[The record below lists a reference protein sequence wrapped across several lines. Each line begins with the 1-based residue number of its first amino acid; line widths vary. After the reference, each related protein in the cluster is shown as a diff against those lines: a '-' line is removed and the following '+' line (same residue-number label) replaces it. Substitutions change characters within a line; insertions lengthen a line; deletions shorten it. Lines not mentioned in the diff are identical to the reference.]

1 MLTSE
6 MMRSRNINNTTNR
19 ERIAV
24 IAILAAILLLYAF
37 FLKDILIPFL
47 KLEARH
53 DLEGANE
60 LLLSKGIFGG
70 LAVIL
75 VEAMQMVVVF
85 IPAEFIQISS
95 GLSYPLYISLLL
107 CDLGVCLGATI
118 IFLLVRISG
127 YQSSAYRK
135 NREKIEH
142 LYVTLHD
149 RNTVIFMYL
158 LFFMPIIPFGAICYY
173 GSGSKLS
180 YGKYIRTVATG
191 VIPSIIVSN
200 LMGEAGAAFLVR
212 DLPFW
217 ALVCIIIILASAL
230 FVIIYLFMD
239 RVCFRACDETP
250 DSPMYAVI
258 FAIVRLWHGR
268 RPRPV
273 IDDGLLSEAESPYIL
288 LVNHESFFDFYY
300 IHQMAHPRNPTYLV
314 NEYYCTLPVLK
325 TMAKKAG
332 IIPKKLFTPEMSSP
346 VKIMRMLRKGY
357 PVVIFP
363 EGRLSPDGCSNPIVQ
378 EGAAFY
384 KRLNADLVLVKIRGA
399 YYSNPKWRAKRFR
412 TAVSVKVEEV
422 IKKDALRLMSDEDL
436 NARIASVLY
445 NDASGDI
452 LCDYPQKGK
461 AEGLSGI
468 LYRCADCGSLYT
480 TVGKG
485 NDIFCTACGCRH
497 TLNEHYLFDG
507 EPYSIHGWYEK
518 IREAEKKEL
527 DSFSLSTAVDTV
539 IHGAGGGKSR
549 REKGECS
556 FTPEAFS
563 YRSDNISFSIPTEKL
578 PALAF
583 SCDKEFE
590 LYHDGELYYFYP
602 TEQRQQAARW
612 ALFADLLAE
621 RRSARKLSE
630 AEK

>member
-1 MLTSE
+1 MD
-6 MMRSRNINNTTNR
+6 SRNIQNTTKK

-24 IAILAAILLLYAF
+24 IIILAAILLLYAF

-53 DLEGANE
+53 DLDGANE
-60 LLLSKGIFGG
+60 LLLSKGVFGS

-95 GLSYPLYISLLL
+95 GLSYPLYLSLLL

-118 IFLLVRISG
+118 IFLLVRLSG
-127 YQSSAYRK
+127 FQSSAYRK

-142 LYVTLHD
+142 LYASFHE

-212 DLPFW
+212 DLPLW
-217 ALVCIIIILASAL
+217 CLICIIILLAAAL

-239 RVCFRACDETP
+239 RICFRSCDETP
-250 DSPMYAVI
+250 DSPMYALI

-268 RPRPV
+268 RPHPS
-273 IDDGLLSEAESPYIL
+273 IDDELLSEAEVPYIL
-288 LVNHESFFDFYY
+288 LTNHESFFDFYY

-314 NEYYCTLPVLK
+314 NEYYCTRPVLK

-346 VKIMRMLRKGY
+346 VRIMRALRKGY

-384 KRLNADLVLVKIRGA
+384 KRLNVDLVLVKICGA
-399 YYSNPKWRAKRFR
+399 YYSDPKWRSRRFR
-412 TAVSVKVEEV
+412 TEVSVKVEEV
-422 IKKDALRLMSDEDL
+422 IKKEVLSRMSDEEL
-436 NARIASVLY
+436 NRRIASVLY
-445 NDASGDI
+445 NDASKDR
-452 LCDYPQKGK
+452 LCTYPQNGK
-461 AEGLSGI
+461 AEGLEGI
-468 LYRCADCGSLYT
+468 LYRCCDCGSLYT
-480 TVGKG
+480 TKGNG
-485 NDIFCTACGCRH
+485 NDICCTACGCRH
-497 TLNEHYLFDG
+497 TLNEHYLFDD
-507 EPYSIHGWYEK
+507 EPYSIHGWYDK
-518 IREAEKKEL
+518 IRNAEKTVL
-527 DSFSLSTAVDTV
+527 DSFSLDAKVQTIVFA
-539 IHGAGGGKSR
+539 ANGGGKR
-549 REKGECS
+549 KENGEC
-556 FTPEAFS
+556 FLTPDAFS
-563 YRSDNISFSIPTEKL
+563 YRSDKTEFSIPTDRL

-583 SCDKEFE
+583 SCNKEFE
-590 LYHDGELYYFYP
+590 LYHEGELYYFYP
-602 TEQRQQAARW
+602 SENRQQVARW
-612 ALFADLLAE
+612 ALLVDLMAE
-621 RRSARKLSE
+621 RRFSE
-630 AEK
+630 KS

>member
-1 MLTSE
+1 MDQKDL
-6 MMRSRNINNTTNR
+6 RNTTKK

-24 IAILAAILLLYAF
+24 AVLLAAILLLYAF

-53 DLEGANE
+53 DLHGANE
-60 LLLSKGIFGG
+60 LLLSKGILGS

-127 YQSSAYRK
+127 FQSSAYRK

-142 LYVTLHD
+142 IYASLHE

-191 VIPSIIVSN
+191 VIPSILVSN
-200 LMGEAGAAFLVR
+200 LMGEAGAAFLVN
-212 DLPFW
+212 DLPLW
-217 ALVCIIIILASAL
+217 SLVCIIILLAAVL

-239 RVCFRACDETP
+239 RFCFRYYDETP
-250 DSPMYAVI
+250 DSPMYVLI
-258 FAIVRLWHGR
+258 FSIVRLWHGR
-268 RPRPV
+268 KPRPV
-273 IDDGLLSEAESPYIL
+273 INDELLSEAEAPYIL
-288 LVNHESFFDFYY
+288 LANHESFFDFYY

-314 NEYYCTLPVLK
+314 NEYYCTRPVLK

-332 IIPKKLFTPEMSSP
+332 IIPKKLFIAEMSSP
-346 VKIMRMLRKGY
+346 VRIMRALKKGY

-363 EGRLSPDGCSNPIVQ
+363 EGRLSPDGRSNPIVQ

-384 KRLNADLVLVKIRGA
+384 KRLKADLVLVKISGS
-399 YYSNPKWRAKRFR
+399 YYTGPKWRRKRFR
-412 TAVSVKVEEV
+412 TAVNVKVEEV
-422 IKKDALRLMSDEDL
+422 IKKDVLPLMSDEEL
-436 NARIASVLY
+436 NRRIASVLY
-445 NDASGDI
+445 NDASKDT
-452 LCDYPQKGK
+452 LCTYRQKGK
-461 AEGLSGI
+461 ADGLEGI
-468 LYRCADCGSLYT
+468 LYRCADCGALYT
-480 TVGKG
+480 TIGKG
-485 NDIFCTACGCRH
+485 NEIFCTACGCRH
-497 TLNEHYLFDG
+497 TLNEQYLFND
-507 EPYSIHGWYEK
+507 EPYSIPGWYEK
-518 IREAEKKEL
+518 IREAEKPLL
-527 DSFSLSTAVDTV
+527 DSFSLQTDVKTV
-539 IHGAGGGKSR
+539 IYGANGGKKR
-549 REKGECS
+549 RERGYC
-556 FTPEAFS
+556 TLNPEAFS
-563 YRSDNISFSIPTEKL
+563 YCSDNTAFSIPTGKL

-583 SCDKEFE
+583 SCGKEFE
-590 LYHDGELYYFYP
+590 LYHEGELYYFYP
-602 TEQRQQAARW
+602 TENRQQVARW
-612 ALFADLLAE
+612 ALLTDIMAE
-621 RRSARKLSE
+621 RRFSE
-630 AEK
+630 KA

>member
-1 MLTSE
+1 MD
-6 MMRSRNINNTTNR
+6 SRNIQNTTKK

-24 IAILAAILLLYAF
+24 IIILAAILLLYAF

-53 DLEGANE
+53 DLDGANE
-60 LLLSKGIFGG
+60 LLLSKGVFGS

-95 GLSYPLYISLLL
+95 GLSYPLYLSLLL

-118 IFLLVRISG
+118 IFLLVRLSG
-127 YQSSAYRK
+127 FQSSAYRK

-142 LYVTLHD
+142 LYASFHE

-212 DLPFW
+212 DLPLW
-217 ALVCIIIILASAL
+217 CLICIIILLAAAL

-239 RVCFRACDETP
+239 RICFRSCDETP
-250 DSPMYAVI
+250 DSPMYALI

-268 RPRPV
+268 RPHPS
-273 IDDGLLSEAESPYIL
+273 IDDEPLSEAEVPYIL
-288 LVNHESFFDFYY
+288 LTNHESFFDFYY

-314 NEYYCTLPVLK
+314 NEYYCTRPVLK

-346 VKIMRMLRKGY
+346 VRIMRALRKGY

-384 KRLNADLVLVKIRGA
+384 KRLNVDLVLVKICGA
-399 YYSNPKWRAKRFR
+399 YYSDPKWRSRRFR
-412 TAVSVKVEEV
+412 TEVSVKVEEV
-422 IKKDALRLMSDEDL
+422 IKKEVLSRMSDEEL
-436 NARIASVLY
+436 NRRIASVLY
-445 NDASGDI
+445 NDASKDR
-452 LCDYPQKGK
+452 LCTYPQNGK
-461 AEGLSGI
+461 AEGLEGI
-468 LYRCADCGSLYT
+468 LYRCCDCGSLYT
-480 TVGKG
+480 TKGNG
-485 NDIFCTACGCRH
+485 NDICCTACGCRH
-497 TLNEHYLFDG
+497 TLNEHYLFDD
-507 EPYSIHGWYEK
+507 EPYSIHGWYDK
-518 IREAEKKEL
+518 IRNAEKTVL
-527 DSFSLSTAVDTV
+527 DSFSLDAKVQTIVFA
-539 IHGAGGGKSR
+539 ANGGGKR
-549 REKGECS
+549 KENGEC
-556 FTPEAFS
+556 FLTPDAFS
-563 YRSDNISFSIPTEKL
+563 YRSDKTEFSIPTDRL

-583 SCDKEFE
+583 SCNKEFE
-590 LYHDGELYYFYP
+590 LYHEGELYYFYP
-602 TEQRQQAARW
+602 SESRQQVARW
-612 ALFADLLAE
+612 ALLVDLMAE
-621 RRSARKLSE
+621 RRFSE
-630 AEK
+630 KS

>member
-1 MLTSE
+1 MVSG
-6 MMRSRNINNTTNR
+6 NIQKTTTKK

-24 IAILAAILLLYAF
+24 IILLAAILLLYAF

-47 KLEARH
+47 KLEAKH

-60 LLLSKGIFGG
+60 LLLSKGFFGS

-95 GLSYPLYISLLL
+95 GLSYPLYLSLLL

-118 IFLLVRISG
+118 IYLLVHISG
-127 YQSSAYRK
+127 FQSSAYRK

-142 LYVTLHD
+142 LYVSMHE

-200 LMGEAGAAFLVR
+200 LMGEAGAAFLVH
-212 DLPFW
+212 DLPLW
-217 ALVCIIIILASAL
+217 SLICIIILLAAAL

-239 RVCFRACDETP
+239 RFCFRYFDETP
-250 DSPMYAVI
+250 DSPMYALI

-268 RPRPV
+268 KPQPV
-273 IDDGLLSEAESPYIL
+273 IDDQLLSETEAPYIL
-288 LVNHESFFDFYY
+288 LANHESFFDFYY
-300 IHQMAHPRNPTYLV
+300 IHQLAHPRNPTYLV
-314 NEYYCTLPVLK
+314 NEYYCTRPVLK

-332 IIPKKLFTPEMSSP
+332 IIPKKLFTAEMSSP
-346 VKIMRMLRKGY
+346 VRIMRSLKKGY

-363 EGRLSPDGCSNPIVQ
+363 EGRLSPDGRSNPIVQ

-384 KRLNADLVLVKIRGA
+384 KRLNVDLVLVKIRGA
-399 YYSNPKWRAKRFR
+399 YYSGPKWRSKRFR
-412 TAVSVKVEEV
+412 TSVSIKVERV
-422 IKKDALRLMSDEDL
+422 IGKDELRLMSDEDL
-436 NARIASVLY
+436 NSMIASVLF
-445 NDASGDI
+445 NDASKDR
-452 LCDYPQKGK
+452 LCTYPHPGK
-461 AEGLSGI
+461 AEGLEGI
-468 LYRCADCGSLYT
+468 LYSCYDCGSLYT

-485 NDIFCTACGCRH
+485 NEICCTACGSRH
-497 TLNEHYLFDG
+497 TFNEQYLFDDA
-507 EPYSIHGWYEK
+507 PYSIPGWYET
-518 IREAEKKEL
+518 IREAEREVI
-527 DSFSLSTAVDTV
+527 DSFCLHTDVQTV
-539 IHGAGGGKSR
+539 IYGANGGRKR
-549 REKGECS
+549 RETGECTLS
-556 FTPEAFS
+556 PEAFT
-563 YRSDNISFSIPTEKL
+563 YRSDSIEFSIPTDKL

-583 SCDKEFE
+583 SCNKEFE
-590 LYHDGELYYFYP
+590 LYHEGELYYFYP
-602 TEQRQQAARW
+602 AENRQQVARW
-612 ALFADLLAE
+612 ALLVDLLAE
-621 RRSARKLSE
+621 RRSTGKP
-630 AEK
+630 